1 MTELRFSKDDLN
13 QIRRIGSTPEKVLSQ
28 IDLFK
33 KGTPY
38 LKLVRPCITGDGIR
52 SISADEAKQLT
63 AIYEKQAPGES
74 LIKFVPA
81 SGAAS
86 RMFKT
91 LLQFSNRNVKIKKD
105 VITSAARQGEGDS
118 RDMLIFMDGIRRFA
132 FFDDLKFIMAKD
144 GLDIDGL
151 INAGR
156 VKETIDYL
164 LTSKGLGYALLPKGL
179 INFHHYPDGGRT
191 AFAEHLVE
199 AAHYVKAGDGV
210 CALHFTVSPAHRQ
223 RFEEQLRNVRTGYQK
238 KYDARF
244 QVEFSVQETS
254 SDTIAVDLDNRPFR
268 LEDGTL
274 LFRPG
279 GHGAL
284 IENLNS
290 LPGDIIFIKNIDNV
304 VPDRLKEHTFLW
316 KKVLGGCL
324 IQVRQKIF
332 SYLER
337 LIKRPA
343 TSELIQETFDFVSSE
358 LCIAPSNRQDLTD
371 NRAEQDFLINL
382 LNRPTRVCGMVK
394 NIGEPGGGP
403 FWVESQD
410 RSRSIQIV
418 ESAQVDPDSEGQ
430 KRILASATH
439 FNPVDIVCAIRDF
452 RSAPFD
458 LRRFVDPGAVFIAE
472 KSKNGRALKA
482 LELPGLWNG
491 AMADW
496 NTVFVEVPLI
506 TFNPV
511 KTINDLLRGEHQP

>member
-1 MTELRFSKDDLN
+1 MTELCFTKDDLN
-13 QIRRIGSTPEKVLSQ
+13 QIRRIGTTPEKVLSQ

-38 LKLVRPCITGDGIR
+38 LKLVRPCTAGDGIR
-52 SISADEAKQLT
+52 SISADEIKQLA
-63 AIYEKQAPGES
+63 AIYEKKSPGES

-91 LLQFSNRNVKIKKD
+91 LLQFSNGNVKIEKD
-105 VITSAARQGEGDS
+105 MITPAARQREGDS
-118 RDMLIFMDGIRRFA
+118 RDMLTFMDGIRRFA
-132 FFDDLKFIMAKD
+132 FFDDLNSVMAKD

-156 VKETIDYL
+156 FKEAIDYL
-164 LTSKGLGYALLPKGL
+164 LTSKGLGYASLPKGL
-179 INFHHYPDGGRT
+179 IKFHHYPDAART
-191 AFAEHLVE
+191 AFEEHLVE
-199 AAHYVKAGDGV
+199 AAHYVKTGAGV
-210 CALHFTVSPAHRQ
+210 CSLHFTVSPEHQQ
-223 RFEEQLRNVRTGYQK
+223 RFEDLLRDVRARYQK
-238 KYDARF
+238 KYDAQF
-244 QVEFSVQETS
+244 QVEFSLQKTS
-254 SDTIAVDLDNRPFR
+254 SNTIAVDLDNQPFR

-274 LFRPG
+274 FFRPG

-290 LPGDIIFIKNIDNV
+290 LSGDIIFIKNIDNV

-337 LIKRPA
+337 LIKGPA
-343 TSELIQETFDFVSSE
+343 SSELIQETFDFVSAE
-358 LCIAPSNRQDLTD
+358 LCIAPSDRQNLTD
-371 NRAEQDFLINL
+371 KQDFLINL

-394 NIGEPGGGP
+394 NVGEPGGGP
-403 FWVESQD
+403 FWVDSQD

-418 ESAQVDPDSEGQ
+418 ENAQVDPDSEGQ

-452 RSAPFD
+452 RGAPFD

-472 KSKNGRALKA
+472 KSNNGRAIKA